1 MVEGICQP
9 LAEFILQ
16 GFVQVLCYFIAKW
29 TIPFVTL
36 GRVQVGDWQTNF
48 PHRKWWG
55 NAAYIRLPNGKISIE
70 PELASLL
77 GLILLIPLSILAVM
91 IYSHIK

>member
-9 LAEFILQ
+9 LAEYILQ
-16 GFVQVLCYFIAKW
+16 VFVQSLCYFIAKW
-29 TIPFVTL
+29 TIPLITL
-36 GRVQVGDWQTNF
+36 GRVQVGNWQTDF

-70 PELASLL
+70 PEFASLL
-77 GLILLIPLSILAVM
+77 GLMLLVPLFILAVL
-91 IYSHIK
+91 IHSHIK

>member
-1 MVEGICQP
+1 MVEGIFQP
-9 LAEFILQ
+9 LAE
-16 GFVQVLCYFIAKW
+16 GFVQVLCYFVAKW
-29 TIPFVTL
+29 TIPLITV
-36 GRVQVGDWQTNF
+36 GRIEVGNWQRNL

-70 PELASLL
+70 PEFASLL

>member
-1 MVEGICQP
+1 MVEGIVQP

-29 TIPFVTL
+29 TVPVMTL
-36 GRVQVGDWQTNF
+36 GHVEVANWQTNF

-55 NAAYIRLPNGKISIE
+55 NAAYICLPNGKISIE
-70 PELASLL
+70 PEYASLL
-77 GLILLIPLSILAVM
+77 GLMLLISFSILAVM

>member
-1 MVEGICQP
+1 MVEGIFQP
-9 LAEFILQ
+9 LAEFVLQ
-16 GFVQVLCYFIAKW
+16 GFVQVICYFIAKW
-29 TIPFVTL
+29 TVALITL
-36 GRVQVGDWQTNF
+36 GRVEVENWQTNF

-55 NAAYIRLPNGKISIE
+55 NVAYIRLPNGKISIE

-77 GLILLIPLSILAVM
+77 GLVLLIPLSILAVI